1 LSNELTLHQLRLLY
15 YQPLMGVQSNKYTTT
30 TVGIIRIA
38 GTVDITRIEL
48 ITMVIGIIIETRA
61 NNAPTSTPA

>member
-1 LSNELTLHQLRLLY
+1 LSNELTLHQFRLLY
-15 YQPLMGVQSNKYTTT
+15 YHPLMGVQSSKCTTT

-38 GTVDITRIEL
+38 GTVDIMRIEL
-48 ITMVIGIIIETRA
+48 IAMVIGIIIETRA